1 MRYWKVSTS
10 SYFVLILVL
19 PTRIVKLKDT
29 GIPEAHS
36 EPYQASFFAKKVK
49 GSSSNFACG
58 ACYKIGYH
66 HCETSKF

>member
-29 GIPEAHS
+29 GTPEAHS
-36 EPYQASFFAKKVK
+36 EPYQAS
-49 GSSSNFACG
+49 
-58 ACYKIGYH
+58 KIKAISYSCKTFHLTYLTG
-66 HCETSKF
+66 F